1 MKTKTE
7 VSAQPTAI
15 EERKLALQSNP
26 DDPAAHAGLGWA
38 HYSAGDSKAAIEV
51 LEKACKRFPT
61 DVELLYA
68 LGLAVKQAGDS
79 KKAKPS
85 SRSCLVSKR
94 AAPTSSR
101 RRCSAALPRHNL
113 KRLPSLPAKLNR

>member
-79 KKAKPS
+79 KKAKAIFKELLGVKES
-85 SRSCLVSKR
+85 STNVIK
-94 AAPTSSR
+94 ATMFR
-101 RRCSAALPRHNL
+101 RLATTQLETLA
-113 KRLPSLPAKLNR
+113 